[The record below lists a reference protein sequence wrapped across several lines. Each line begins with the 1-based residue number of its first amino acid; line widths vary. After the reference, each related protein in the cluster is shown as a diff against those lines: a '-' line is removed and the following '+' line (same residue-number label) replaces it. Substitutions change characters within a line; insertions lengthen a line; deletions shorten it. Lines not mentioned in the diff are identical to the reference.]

1 MPVTQISIESIN
13 LPGLV
18 LADDV
23 AHTAVRSD
31 VAKTLA
37 GGLVIWETT
46 EPSGRVIT
54 LAGGDDYGWL
64 ERSTLQSLQALASVP
79 GATYSLTTPSE
90 TITVRFRNENPP
102 AVEATPIVERPNPAA
117 GDWYN
122 KISIKLMEV

>member
-1 MPVTQISIESIN
+1 MPTTSISIESIN

-23 AHTAVRSD
+23 SHTGIRSD

-37 GGLVIWETT
+37 GGLVIWETQ
-46 EPSGRVIT
+46 EPSGRVID
-54 LAGGDDYGWL
+54 LVGGDDYGWL
-64 ERSTLQSLQALASVP
+64 ERSVLQSLQALASVP
-79 GATYSLTTPSE
+79 GATYTLTTLAE
-90 TITVRFRNENPP
+90 VITVRFRNENPP
-102 AVEATPIVERPNPAA
+102 AIEATPIIERPNPAA